1 MNALLTTLLALSVSV
16 TSLPPKSAGAAG
28 DASPTK
34 VEAGATDEP
43 SGASTRDRADP
54 WLDDRFVAGEPS
66 SPVTVVLYVALEGAR
81 SGDLVIALH
90 QEVCSG
96 RLKGKAKLI
105 IRPIL
110 VEGGDEDAARAV
122 TAAADQGKLW
132 PFLVRLYGQ
141 ETPLSRSTLRR
152 CASLVGMDGGAF
164 DAAYHNP
171 ETDRVIAATRCACKK
186 NRLRDEPCIF
196 ANGDKLPSGLT
207 IEQIVQRLEKTPS

>member
-1 MNALLTTLLALSVSV
+1 M
-16 TSLPPKSAGAAG
+16 
-28 DASPTK
+28 
-34 VEAGATDEP
+34 
-43 SGASTRDRADP
+43 
-54 WLDDRFVAGEPS
+54 AGEPS

-152 CASLVGMDGGAF
+152 CASLVGDGRRAPSMPPSTTRRPTGSSPPP
-164 DAAYHNP
+164 AAP
-171 ETDRVIAATRCACKK
+171 ARRTA
-186 NRLRDEPCIF
+186 
-196 ANGDKLPSGLT
+196 
-207 IEQIVQRLEKTPS
+207 

>member
-1 MNALLTTLLALSVSV
+1 MNALVTTLLALSVS
-16 TSLPPKSAGAAG
+16 TTTLPPKSAGAAG
-28 DASPTK
+28 DAAPTK
-34 VEAGATDEP
+34 VEVGVAGESSDSA
-43 SGASTRDRADP
+43 TRDRADP
-54 WLDDRFVAGEPS
+54 WFDERFVAGEPS
-66 SPVTVVLYVALEGAR
+66 SPVTVILYVALEGAR

-90 QEVCSG
+90 QEVCAG

-141 ETPLSRSTLRR
+141 DTPLSKSKLRR
-152 CASLVGMDGGAF
+152 CASLSGMDGGAF
-164 DAAYHNP
+164 DAAVHNP

-186 NRLRDEPCIF
+186 NRLNDEPCIF
-196 ANGDKLPSGLT
+196 ANGNKLPSGLT
-207 IEQIVQRLEKTPS
+207 TEQIVRLLEETRP